1 MMKTADDLLA
11 LAEDHLVPESGIH
24 PTQQC
29 LEAGEDLRAALL
41 GLCESETPRPR
52 VWSIAPVRR
61 RTP

>member
-1 MMKTADDLLA
+1 MTTADDLRA
-11 LAEDHLVPESGIH
+11 LAEDQLVPESGIH

-41 GLCESETPRPR
+41 SLCENDAPRPR
-52 VWSIAPVRR
+52 VWSIAPVPR